1 MLLTCGKFTNHEIN
15 QEHYQNEI
23 DKSMWRQHLERCLE
37 AALHVATVLDKQCE
51 PTLIHCSDGW
61 DRTAQL
67 TSLGQIILDPFY
79 RTTVC
84 CCCCKH

>member
-1 MLLTCGKFTNHEIN
+1 MLLACGRFTNHDIN
-15 QEHYQNEI
+15 EETFHIEM
-23 DKSMWRQHLERCLE
+23 DTSMWRQHLERCLV
-37 AALHVATVLDKQCE
+37 ASLHVATVLDKQCE

-79 RTTVC
+79 RTTVGVV
-84 CCCCKH
+84 H